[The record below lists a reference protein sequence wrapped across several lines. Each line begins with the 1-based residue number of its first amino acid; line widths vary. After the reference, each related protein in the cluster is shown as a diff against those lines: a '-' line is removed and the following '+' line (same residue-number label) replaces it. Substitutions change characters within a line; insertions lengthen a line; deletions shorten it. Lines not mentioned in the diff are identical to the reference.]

1 MYEEEAEFFFEDK
14 SNDILADER
23 LTLLLSFP
31 NVLLTSHQGFFTRE
45 AMQAIAQTT
54 LDNIR
59 AFEQGAF
66 LENEICYQCMTGG
79 CDRATTR
86 KNCF

>member
-31 NVLLTSHQGFFTRE
+31 NLLLTSHQGFFTRE

-54 LDNIR
+54 LGQHPGI
-59 AFEQGAF
+59 
-66 LENEICYQCMTGG
+66 
-79 CDRATTR
+79 
-86 KNCF
+86 